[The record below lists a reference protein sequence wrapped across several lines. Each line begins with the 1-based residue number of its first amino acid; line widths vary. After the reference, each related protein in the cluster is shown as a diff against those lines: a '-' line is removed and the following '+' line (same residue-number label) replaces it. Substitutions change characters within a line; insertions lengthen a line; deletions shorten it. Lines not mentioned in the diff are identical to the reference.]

1 MPEIKHNF
9 TGGKMNKDVDQRLVP
24 KGEYRDAMN
33 IQVSTSEGSDVGTVQ
48 NILGNQYGCIDG
60 SLDSITN
67 NSTTVGSV
75 TDEKTDSLYWFVS
88 GGQPQPGPNVTMRD
102 SIWRHTSNGNC
113 KPVFVDNYGVSLTNP
128 QDDTF
133 NSSILTNITS
143 SVFNEIEVGWTVVG
157 VTNDGVYSNT
167 ATISSFNT
175 APYIPFDFGYD
186 ATTNTVNIESG
197 VALNPM
203 IDVASGISFVMLQD
217 INGNFSQSTT
227 NEVYLSG
234 WSGGSVNQLVG
245 DTIEIPAYSGNTYVI
260 NAASTV
266 SLTYLSGL
274 GAQAVKLI
282 LDTNTVLFQN
292 PLLDPSVTA
301 ELTNG
306 IGLVES
312 WNGSSISA
320 LITSSDQ
327 VTTNIANGEIVFN
340 TVDYDVTNTTVGS
353 VVSISGITGGI
364 QVSDFCVQSINTSNN
379 SIVIEDCQTE
389 VIALQG
395 FQVGGFSYG
404 VPQATGGAIQFAVSG
419 LVELDQP
426 LNLQGAYQS
435 LYFQGPRTLNFN
447 ANTLITGIDV
457 VDGMLFWTDNKTE
470 PKKINIER
478 SIDGTYSNGLQHTR
492 VINPDQ
498 GLSISN
504 NVMAREK
511 HITVIRKSPIKSLS
525 LELSDGRD
533 SSLNYSAITIV
544 SDDPTNTS
552 IISSSNPATTTDFSG
567 LLIEDTI
574 QVSFPYD
581 YDINSTFSVAWA
593 PGDYLLL
600 KEEIDSTDLPP
611 TPLTNWTI
619 RGKILNIQNGNNFDS
634 SNGIVIATI
643 EIVGL
648 NGVPPEPA
656 AGQTMMFVADLEY
669 SDARIFQDK
678 FPRFS
683 YRYKYSDGEYST
695 FAPWSE
701 PAFIPTNFN
710 YDPKKGWNT
719 GMRNNLQSVKLK
731 GFNTLTYADI
741 TSIDILYKDDS
752 SPNVYLVQ
760 TISPI
765 DIISSG
771 QVDRPWFSN
780 EYIVS
785 SENIKGVIPSGQ
797 LLRAWDGVPK
807 KALAQSISGNRVV
820 YGNYEQHY
828 DLLIGGEIYTPDFN
842 NSLVA
847 WAPSTVGSPQ
857 KSIKSLR
864 DYKLGVVFTDKYGRE
879 TPVLI
884 GENGGF
890 NVKKIQS
897 KNYNRLTASLSGVP
911 PSEMAYYKF
920 YIKETSS
927 EYYNV
932 PMDRWY
938 SAEDGNIWL
947 SMPSADRNKIDLDT
961 FLYFKK
967 GESGDKNV
975 IENSTEYKVLDID
988 NEAPKW
994 VKTKKTRIG
1003 SVKHNTAADSCLF
1016 GFETDTT
1023 HLAPKVG
1030 EISFSLNYAGD
1041 NEFDNLPFKT
1051 STLASLQDVEEQL
1064 YIQFV
1069 MGDDYS
1075 SQYAISE
1082 ITSDFDGDST
1092 ILSNYF
1098 ISLKKPLEND
1108 INIIFDNPVAASAI
1122 KEDVRVVFTKEV
1134 IENTP
1139 HFDGR
1144 FFVKIENDGKIQS
1157 MVSEG
1162 TQGINYQVK
1171 VSMPVY
1177 EFRSEGGGDFGLH
1190 THAFTRSST
1199 GLNYVTHNWCGNVT
1213 NGCANSSWLQYG
1225 TTGSTYPGSLD
1236 NPGGN
1241 NYMYSAIRRSFTR
1254 DLSGAIMDYWGGSSE
1269 NGASG
1274 VFFINKSARGW
1285 EKRNT
1290 IGCDDDTLS
1299 WPNNNNMNHLSPGCN
1314 NIYSPDCS
1322 ADPKDPFSGI
1332 NPNGKYINIGFA
1344 GIKAPGSDTLTSLF
1358 HGGYSDGVGNWHLHH
1373 NISSFYGIGTT
1384 NTSHNDPLTKR
1395 FVEGFVAGSKFKW
1408 AEDPTETVYT
1418 VLDQTSC
1425 KYDIRFGRHSDGL
1438 RNHGRRLIGDPSSYS
1453 KNWGFKI
1460 DKPLAWNPSSDDWF
1474 IDGGLHLG
1482 DATGPADFTRNVTT
1496 DGGLTLTLADVSG
1509 IQVGMAVRHANIPL
1523 ECNVVT
1529 VTGNLVAI
1537 SVASTSTGVG
1547 GEDVS
1552 FGFIIRVKG
1561 GSIKGVTIDGVTGI
1575 DPKENYLLVDRIST
1589 QCSNGNNLKPMYELQ
1604 PGMALDFCNSDPGD
1618 YFYGVCIKSV
1628 GEKDS
1633 NGHYRIDLGGRFYPL
1648 HTEEQFYFAAGGL
1661 SDDIVLN
1668 KALAVKQVPMN
1679 GASNFSEANTD
1690 YSLDDYPMIPP
1701 NSNGLVGPI
1710 VAVGYTLQFL
1720 EEYDTYTDGNFMP
1733 QDPFIWETKPKN
1745 DEGIDVYY
1753 EISDR
1758 YSIELNPNTIS
1769 QTIPLGSQ
1777 VTSVLNEGGIDVVQP
1792 VVLAV
1797 GGPGGDEITIQSSIA
1812 GGLPGAWVG
1821 PGPTSIG
1828 INPIVVGS
1836 TLIITKPNGESFNVV
1851 VEEIM
1856 NQTAFGSGYLSNKFR
1871 LQKNLYGSEHTL
1883 NWHNCYSFG
1892 NGVESNRSKDVY
1904 NASFMGNG
1912 VKVSSVF
1919 EEYAKERRYS
1929 GLVYSGIY
1937 NSTSGVNN
1945 LNQFSFAE
1953 KITKDIN
1960 PIYGSIQK
1968 LHAGWGQGG
1977 DLVALCEDRVLKI
1990 LANKDALFNAD
2001 GNSNVTSTNNVL
2013 GQAIPYSGEYGMSK
2027 NPESFASEAYRI
2039 YFTDKV
2045 RGTVM
2050 RLSMDGLTPIS
2061 NHGMKDWF
2069 RDNLKLGDKLIGSYD
2084 DRKDEYNITIKG
2096 NTIAKTV
2103 TFKEDVKGWVSFKS
2117 FTPENAISCANEYY
2131 TFKDGNIWKHH
2142 DELVDRNTFYG
2153 VGPANQDPN
2162 TYSSVEVIFNEVPGS
2177 VKSFKTVN
2185 YEGSQAKVTSKDEN
2199 GVTLVDGEYFNL
2211 SDVDGWHVIAK
2222 DGIQGGVVTNLE
2234 RGGITEFV
2242 KKEGKWF
2249 GYVIGNDVIISEVG
2263 NTSEN
2268 YNTEDSSIQGIGRT
2282 ASTTNSIVFGCV
2294 DDTMFNYNDAA
2305 TNDDG
2310 SCINFSHGCID
2321 PNADNFQFSANTD
2334 DGSCYYLGCTTGP
2347 LADQEQFGGSI
2358 NYDPNAT
2365 VDDGSCIPAVWGCT
2379 LLGYF
2384 NSNPLANMP
2393 SNYCI
2398 PINVGCT
2405 DSSANNYVALVD
2417 EMTDVNT
2424 DDGSC
2429 EYLGCTDPI
2438 ATNYSF
2444 TSSLPIVDGPNGNLT
2459 YLNGTAVDDGSCT
2472 YIGGCM
2478 DATACNFDATA
2489 TVDNGLCNYCGDNS
2503 ASVVNFDNADSSC
2516 TTGCEYCYGPT
2527 NLQIISQTTADAG
2540 MSNGTVTIEWTESTS
2555 PSINYY
2561 DITFGASFVTVVDS
2575 GTGTGTYTITGLP
2588 AGTINIG
2595 IDGFCDKVL
2604 GNYAIGFGPNTN
2616 VTITATPIPGCT
2628 DGTGANNNVG
2638 GTWGACNYDASAT
2651 VDDGSCEYV
2660 TCTGCDDSAYL
2671 EYCSDC
2677 WDAVNQV
2684 NGPEGSGYGP
2694 WVADTIP
2701 TSCLTLIVPGCM
2713 DATAF
2718 NYDPNANVDDGSCVA
2733 IVLGCTDD
2741 TLNNDGSYAASNY
2754 NALANTNDG
2763 SCNPYNCP
2771 IVTTTL
2777 LSNNS
2782 FFIEVDVNATTYP
2795 YGNSG
2800 GFINNTYTSVNNGFV
2815 GTLNSSTNQWN
2826 ASSGIYYGN
2835 VSTNN
2840 LFTSGQDTLL
2850 QVDIDLSFGTNQEC
2864 PQTLQVQF
2872 TIGCTDN
2879 SADNA
2884 SGFDITDDTQCVY
2897 GGCTDNTASNYDPLA
2912 SADDGSCVY
2921 AGCTDPDANNYD
2933 PTASP
2938 DDGSCIYTGCMD
2950 ATLNA
2955 DGSGNYAADNY
2966 NPDAT
2971 TPCNDGTGDNSC
2983 CTYTGT
2989 PLVSELQGFFTGG
3002 STAYQRIRAIGKNTD
3017 TAYGFGLVTTI
3028 DLGVASNTNTIS
3040 APQPS
3045 IYVGQVSPPVPSF
3058 SGGTQAFSGLVQQA
3072 DWVPSVDVNGAYGAN
3087 SGDLT
3092 ITYNVEWIR
3101 IIDNPSMNNV
3111 IATNTSNTFVLSAG
3125 CKTDTSAMNYDPS
3138 LDLHI
3143 DGSCVAPNF
3152 GCMDSTATN
3161 YDAAFNQDCTGLGSA
3176 NPNDCCCYTC
3186 DVPSWDTPNYV
3197 VNTWDDPANPQYATQ
3212 ITFSWTAVSTAAY
3225 YQIIV
3230 KNSDTQDFIWLGS
3243 NVSGINPFP
3252 VIMPGSLTI
3261 NNGIASYVHN
3271 NTVANWFINQ
3281 AAISNPL
3288 LPDTYE
3294 IAIVVY
3300 CENHDGDDCGSSSVP
3315 YQPIQFTV

>member
-60 SLDSITN
+60 SLGSITN

-75 TDEKTDSLYWFVS
+75 TDEKTDSLYWFIS
-88 GGQPQPGPNVTMRD
+88 GGQPQPGPNTTMRD
-102 SIWRHTSNGNC
+102 SIWRHTSNDNC
-113 KPVFVDNYGVSLTNP
+113 KPVFVDNYGISLTNP

-175 APYIPFDFGYD
+175 APYIPFDFGYTP
-186 ATTNTVNIESG
+186 TTNTVNIESG
-197 VALNPM
+197 VALSPM
-203 IDVASGISFVMLQD
+203 IDVASGISFVMIQD
-217 INGNFSQSTT
+217 INGNFSQSTL

-234 WSGGSVNQLVG
+234 WSGGSVSQLVG

-260 NAASTV
+260 NAANTV
-266 SLTYLSGL
+266 NLTYLSGIGL
-274 GAQAVKLI
+274 QAVKLI
-282 LDTNTVLFQN
+282 LDTNTVLFSN
-292 PLLDPSVTA
+292 PLLDPTITA
-301 ELTNG
+301 ELTSG
-306 IGLVES
+306 IGLVGS

-327 VTTNIANGEIVFN
+327 VTTNIANGEIIFN
-340 TVDYDVTNTTVGS
+340 TVDYDVTNTTVGG
-353 VVSISGITGGI
+353 VVSISGITGGT
-364 QVSDFCVQSINTSNN
+364 QLSDFCVQSINTSNN
-379 SIVIEDCQTE
+379 SIVIEDCQTG

-404 VPQATGGAIQFAVSG
+404 VPQATGGSIQFAVSG

-426 LNLQGAYQS
+426 LNLQGSYQS

-498 GLSISN
+498 GLSISS

-533 SSLNYSAITIV
+533 PSLNYSAITIT
-544 SDDPTNTS
+544 SDDPINTS
-552 IISSSNPATTTDFSG
+552 IISSSNSATTTDFSG

-600 KEEIDSTDLPP
+600 KEEINSTDLPS

-619 RGKILNIQNGNNFDS
+619 RGKILNVQNGNNFDS
-634 SNGIVIATI
+634 SNGVVVATI

-669 SDARIFQDK
+669 SDTRIFQDK

-701 PAFIPTNFN
+701 PAFIPTSFN

-771 QVDRPWFSN
+771 QLDRPWFLN
-780 EYIVS
+780 EYIVN

-807 KALAQSISGNRVV
+807 KALAQSISGNRVI

-847 WAPSTVGSPQ
+847 WAPSTAGSPQ

-890 NVKKIQS
+890 SVKKIES

-994 VKTKKTRIG
+994 IKTKKIRIG
-1003 SVKHNTAADSCLF
+1003 SAKHNVAGDSCLF
-1016 GFETDTT
+1016 GFANDTT
-1023 HLAPKVG
+1023 NLAPKVG
-1030 EISFSLNYAGD
+1030 EISFNLNYDGP
-1041 NEFDNLPFKT
+1041 NEFANLPFKT
-1051 STLASLQDVEEQL
+1051 STLASLQNVEEQL

-1069 MGDDYS
+1069 MGNDYS
-1075 SQYAISE
+1075 SQYAINE
-1082 ITSDFDGDST
+1082 ITSDFTVGST
-1092 ILSNYF
+1092 TVTNYF
-1098 ISLKKPLEND
+1098 ISLTKPLDND
-1108 INIIFDNPVAASAI
+1108 INIIFDNPAFSSAI
-1122 KEDVRVVFTKEV
+1122 KEDVRVVFTKGV
-1134 IENTP
+1134 IQDTP
-1139 HFDGR
+1139 NFDGR

-1157 MVSEG
+1157 MVSDS

-1177 EFRSEGGGDFGLH
+1177 EKSGGDDYGDYGI
-1190 THAFTRSST
+1190 HAHAYTRSGT
-1199 GLNYVTHNWCGNVT
+1199 NYVAKDWCSPSVT
-1213 NGCANSSWLQYG
+1213 QGCNNNYGFNSYG
-1225 TTGSTYPGSLD
+1225 TVVCGSYPGELD
-1236 NPGGN
+1236 NPGGY
-1241 NYMYSAIRRSFTR
+1241 NYNKLASRQSFTR
-1254 DLSGAIMDYWGGSSE
+1254 DLSGSTMDILGGSGEGS
-1269 NGASG
+1269 ASG
-1274 VFFINKSARGW
+1274 VFFVNAG
-1285 EKRNT
+1285 KRNWRKKDT
-1290 IGCDDDTLS
+1290 VGCNDDTLAWADDNS
-1299 WPNNNNMNHLSPGCN
+1299 MNDFSPACN
-1314 NIYSPDCS
+1314 NIYTDNFNCG
-1322 ADPKDPFSGI
+1322 AGYIEPFPGI
-1332 NPNGKYINIGFA
+1332 HPGGGGSYINIGFS
-1344 GIKAPGSDTLTSLF
+1344 GIKAPGGSSLRSLF
-1358 HGGYSDGVGNWHLHH
+1358 HGGYNSDGSGNYHL
-1373 NISSFYGIGTT
+1373 NDSISSFFGVGTT
-1384 NTSHNDPLTKR
+1384 NDSHNDPATKK

-1408 AEDPTETVYT
+1408 KEDPTETVYT
-1418 VLDQTSC
+1418 IVDQTHCS
-1425 KYDIRFGRHSDGL
+1425 YDLHFGRHSDGYCM
-1438 RNHGRRLIGDPSSYS
+1438 HGKAFIGDPSTYT
-1453 KNWGFKI
+1453 KNWDFRTENPI
-1460 DKPLAWNPSSDDWF
+1460 VWNPSDDATLF
-1474 IDGGLHLG
+1474 VTGGLHLG
-1482 DATGPADFTRNVTT
+1482 DATGPADHVRNVTT
-1496 DGGLTLTLADVSG
+1496 DGGLILTLADASE
-1509 IQVGMAVRHANIPL
+1509 IQVGMAVRHGNIPL

-1529 VTGNLVAI
+1529 VAGNSVGI
-1537 SVASTSTGVG
+1537 SLASTSTGVG

-1561 GSIKGVTIDGVTGI
+1561 GLINGI
-1575 DPKENYLLVDRIST
+1575 DVGGVVGTDPQENYLLVDRIST
-1589 QCSNGNNLKPMYELQ
+1589 QCSNGNSLRPMYDLHI
-1604 PGMALDFCNSDPGD
+1604 GMALDFCNGTLSDH
-1618 YFYGVCIKSV
+1618 FYGLAIKSI
-1628 GEKDS
+1628 GQKDS
-1633 NGHYRIDLGGRFYPL
+1633 NGNYRIDLGGIYKPL
-1648 HTEEQFYFAAGGL
+1648 IGFEVCPNFSSTSGVE
-1661 SDDIVLN
+1661 LN
-1668 KALAVKQVPMN
+1668 KALAVKQHVMN

-1690 YSLDDYPMIPP
+1690 YSLQNHAMAIE
-1701 NSNGLVGPI
+1701 NGLSGSI
-1710 VAVGYTLQFL
+1710 VAVGYTFQFL
-1720 EEYDTYTDGNFMP
+1720 EEYDTYSDGNIMP
-1733 QDPFIWETKPKN
+1733 ENPFIWETKPKN

-1758 YSIELNPNTIS
+1758 YSIELNPSTIS
-1769 QTIPLGSQ
+1769 QTIPLQSR
-1777 VTSVLNEGGIDVVQP
+1777 VASVLNEGGMDLMQP
-1792 VVLAV
+1792 LVFNV
-1797 GGPGGDEITIQSSIA
+1797 GGPGGDEITIQTSITN
-1812 GGLPGAWVG
+1812 GIPGAWVG
-1821 PGPTSIG
+1821 PGSSPTG
-1828 INPIVVGS
+1828 VNPIVVGS
-1836 TLIITKPNGESFNVV
+1836 TLIITKPNGEFFNVV

-1945 LNQFSFAE
+1945 LNQFSYAE

-1968 LHAGWGQGG
+1968 LHSGWGQGG
-1977 DLVALCEDRVLKI
+1977 DLITLCEDRVLKI

-2061 NHGMKDWF
+2061 SHGMKDWF
-2069 RDNLKLGDKLIGSYD
+2069 RDHLKLGDKLIGSYD

-2096 NTIAKTV
+2096 DNIAKTV

-2117 FTPENAISCANEYY
+2117 FTSENAISCANEYY
-2131 TFKDGNIWKHH
+2131 TFKGGDIWKHH
-2142 DELVDRNTFYG
+2142 SEAVDRNTFYNENL
-2153 VGPANQDPN
+2153 VP
-2162 TYSSVEVIFNEVPGS
+2162 SSVEVIFNEVPGS

-2199 GVTLVDGEYFNL
+2199 NITLMDGEYFNL
-2211 SDVDGWHVIAK
+2211 EAEKGWHVTNVI
-2222 DGIQGGVVTNLE
+2222 TNLE
-2234 RGGITEFV
+2234 RGGITEFI

-2263 NTSEN
+2263 NASGN
-2268 YNTEDSSIQGIGRT
+2268 YDTEDFSIQGIGRT
-2282 ASTTNSIVFGCV
+2282 ASTTTSVVFGCTDV
-2294 DDTMFNYNDAA
+2294 TQFNYNDAA

-2310 SCINFSHGCID
+2310 SCINFSHGCMD
-2321 PNADNFQFSANTD
+2321 PDADNFQASANTD

-2379 LLGYF
+2379 ILGYF
-2384 NSNPLANMP
+2384 NSNPSANMP

-2429 EYLGCTDPI
+2429 EYEGCADPI

-2444 TSSLPIVDGPNGNLT
+2444 TGSSPVVDGPNGNLT
-2459 YLNGTAVDDGSCT
+2459 YLNGTAIDDGSCT
-2472 YIGGCM
+2472 YVGGCM
-2478 DATACNFDATA
+2478 DNTACNFDVLATI
-2489 TVDNGLCNYCGDNS
+2489 DNGLCYLCAD
-2503 ASVVNFDNADSSC
+2503 DNADNYDAVIPFTDYTCLGAC
-2516 TTGCEYCYGPT
+2516 TYCNDVASVTIT
-2527 NLQIISQTTADAG
+2527 NQTTSDAG
-2540 MSNGTVTIEWTESTS
+2540 MSNGTVTIEWPASTS
-2555 PSINYY
+2555 SSVTSYEVYNWNYTILET
-2561 DITFGASFVTVVDS
+2561 ITSS
-2575 GTGTGTYTITGLP
+2575 GNPTETLTITGLE
-2588 AGTINIG
+2588 AGTYNIYVKT
-2595 IDGFCDKVL
+2595 ICTTSDGNTL
-2604 GNYAIGFGPNTN
+2604 TAGEHLPGGNTGAGPHFGTPVST
-2616 VTITATPIPGCT
+2616 TITSTPIPGCM
-2628 DGTGANNNVG
+2628 DGTGAFNNTG
-2638 GTWGACNYDASAT
+2638 GTWGACNFDASAT
-2651 VDDGSCEYV
+2651 VDDGSCEYT
-2660 TCTGCDDSAYL
+2660 TCTGCTDSAYS
-2671 EYCSDC
+2671 EYCGDC

-2701 TSCLTLIVPGCM
+2701 TSCLTLIVPGCT

-2718 NYDPNANVDDGSCVA
+2718 NYDPTATVDDGSCVA

-2754 NALANTNDG
+2754 NVLANTDDG

-2771 IVTTTL
+2771 TIEIGQSLFNTTFKINTYNTPYPNTSSYWNSVNPIATINGNNVNLNPWSSLVSGSTVIGVKTSEPTMNYVVAGSTTADIV
-2777 LSNNS
+2777 
-2782 FFIEVDVNATTYP
+2782 FFIMTADGLCFATET
-2795 YGNSG
+2795 
-2800 GFINNTYTSVNNGFV
+2800 
-2815 GTLNSSTNQWN
+2815 
-2826 ASSGIYYGN
+2826 
-2835 VSTNN
+2835 
-2840 LFTSGQDTLL
+2840 
-2850 QVDIDLSFGTNQEC
+2850 
-2864 PQTLQVQF
+2864 QTF
-2872 TIGCTDN
+2872 TIGCTD
-2879 SADNA
+2879 SAANNATGFNVSDNTQCEY
-2884 SGFDITDDTQCVY
+2884 SGCMDDTACNYNILATTLDANNPCLFCGDVSATNY
-2897 GGCTDNTASNYDPLA
+2897 DGATCTDGCLYSGCEDSTLSTMSNLATAASNYDVFA
-2912 SADDGSCVY
+2912 SVACGVNFDNECCTYHDDQDIEASVQGGYGYYMVRV
-2921 AGCTDPDANNYD
+2921 NYD
-2933 PTASP
+2933 PEST
-2938 DDGSCIYTGCMD
+2938 GYTEAVMSSF
-2950 ATLNA
+2950 TLGEA
-2955 DGSGNYAADNY
+2955 
-2966 NPDAT
+2966 P
-2971 TPCNDGTGDNSC
+2971 
-2983 CTYTGT
+2983 
-2989 PLVSELQGFFTGG
+2989 
-3002 STAYQRIRAIGKNTD
+3002 
-3017 TAYGFGLVTTI
+3017 GLVTTTNNVYPMSNMTASMSTRVAVVLTPPMWEDHVYNDQLKI
-3028 DLGVASNTNTIS
+3028 TTNADFNGACDNDFLNDQLPPGSASKTFTFSVGCKNDSTAINFDPNVDLGMASTCI
-3040 APQPS
+3040 A
-3045 IYVGQVSPPVPSF
+3045 
-3058 SGGTQAFSGLVQQA
+3058 
-3072 DWVPSVDVNGAYGAN
+3072 AN
-3087 SGDLT
+3087 
-3092 ITYNVEWIR
+3092 
-3101 IIDNPSMNNV
+3101 P
-3111 IATNTSNTFVLSAG
+3111 G
-3125 CKTDTSAMNYDPS
+3125 CT
-3138 LDLHI
+3138 
-3143 DGSCVAPNF
+3143 
-3152 GCMDSTATN
+3152 DSTATN
-3161 YDAAFNQDCTGLGSA
+3161 YDAAFNQDCTATGSA

-3186 DVPSWDTPNYV
+3186 DEATFDATNPVVVDAWNDPNTPV
-3197 VNTWDDPANPQYATQ
+3197 YATQ
-3212 ITFSWTAVSTAAY
+3212 ITFNFAVVSTAASY
-3225 YQIIV
+3225 IIFV
-3230 KNSDTQDFIWLGS
+3230 DGGS
-3243 NVSGINPFP
+3243 TAIIPVVSP
-3252 VIMPGSLTI
+3252 TI
-3261 NNGIASYVHN
+3261 NNNVVSYTAFTN
-3271 NTVANWFINQ
+3271 VAT
-3281 AAISNPL
+3281 L
-3288 LPDTYE
+3288 LNESTYDFKVR
-3294 IAIVVY
+3294 AL
-3300 CENHDGDDCGSSSVP
+3300 CENNDGDSCGSSDSTEITITLTAV
-3315 YQPIQFTV
+3315 